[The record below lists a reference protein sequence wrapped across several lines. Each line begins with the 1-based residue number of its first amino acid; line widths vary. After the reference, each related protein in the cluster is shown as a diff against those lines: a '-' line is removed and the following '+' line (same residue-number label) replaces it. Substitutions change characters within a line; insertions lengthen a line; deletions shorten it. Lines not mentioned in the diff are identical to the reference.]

1 MRYGY
6 RLAGGVARHNVEQ
19 SVLWASILDDVDERL
34 ELSDHVAEDE
44 GWKLKTFLCT
54 ALLEKAFAQ
63 LARCDSLPSERNPLV
78 VENTGLF
85 VLWVEE

>member
-19 SVLWASILDDVDERL
+19 SDLRASILDDVDERL
-34 ELSDHVAEDE
+34 ELSDHVAEDK
-44 GWKLKTFLCT
+44 GWELKTFLCT

-63 LARCDSLPSERNPLV
+63 LARCDSLPVECEPLV
-78 VENTGLF
+78 VENKGMF

>member
-6 RLAGGVARHNVEQ
+6 RLAGGVARHNVKQ
-19 SVLWASILDDVDERL
+19 SDLWESILDDVDERL
-34 ELSDHVAEDE
+34 ELSDHVAGNK
-44 GWKLKTFLCT
+44 GWKLTTFLCT

-63 LARCDSLPSERNPLV
+63 LARCDSLPSERDPLV
-78 VENTGLF
+78 VEVKDLF